1 MEPRTEWT
9 DARLN
14 DVVERLDRTLD
25 RQDQS
30 LRGLRAELR
39 ALRRDLRVATAVI
52 IAVTVGTGVVT

>member
-1 MEPRTEWT
+1 
-9 DARLN
+9 LN
-14 DVVERLDRTLD
+14 DLVERLDRTLD

-39 ALRRDLRVATAVI
+39 ALRRDLRVATVVI